1 LCQCLIEHINSEYEQ
16 CAKTTST
23 HKFVVKEIPLKDFGI
38 YLEQTKTRSK
48 TALKRSKKG
57 VKSRDQ
63 KLDIQTLMS
72 TKNHNLLLDT
82 EENNEDNPPLLLL
95 SIQRMHFSV
104 DLNTTKLNSQEVI
117 FGNTLSVPSKDGHH
131 TLEYVLTGYVLFVG
145 NTDNGHYKVVCKGE
159 GDDWFQ
165 YNDETTEKKTTYE
178 INHSSYK
185 RQVIF
190 LLYAEKSYYNGA
202 MECGADF

>member
-1 LCQCLIEHINSEYEQ
+1 MCQCLIEHINSEYEQ
-16 CAKTTST
+16 CAKTTSA
-23 HKFVVKEIPLKDFGI
+23 HKFVVKEISLNDFGI

-57 VKSRDQ
+57 VKSRDE

-95 SIQRMHFSV
+95 SIQRMHFSR
-104 DLNTTKLNSQEVI
+104 DLDTTKLNSQEVI

-131 TLEYVLTGYVLFVG
+131 TLKYVLTGFVLFVG

-159 GDDWFQ
+159 NGLWFQ
-165 YNDETTEKKTTYE
+165 YNDEITEKKTPYE
-178 INHSSYK
+178 LRNYLYK
-185 RQVIF
+185 RRVIF
-190 LLYAEKSYYNGA
+190 LLYAEMSYYNGT
-202 MECGADF
+202 MECCADF

>member
-72 TKNHNLLLDT
+72 TSNHNLPDT

-131 TLEYVLTGYVLFVG
+131 TLKYVLTGFVLFVG
-145 NTDNGHYKVVCKGE
+145 D
-159 GDDWFQ
+159 
-165 YNDETTEKKTTYE
+165 TTTVTIKLFVKEKMVFG
-178 INHSSYK
+178 SSIMM
-185 RQVIF
+185 RQLKKK
-190 LLYAEKSYYNGA
+190 LLTNLTILHISVK
-202 MECGADF
+202 

>member
-1 LCQCLIEHINSEYEQ
+1 
-16 CAKTTST
+16 
-23 HKFVVKEIPLKDFGI
+23 
-38 YLEQTKTRSK
+38 
-48 TALKRSKKG
+48 
-57 VKSRDQ
+57 
-63 KLDIQTLMS
+63 MS
-72 TKNHNLLLDT
+72 TSNHNLLLDT

-165 YNDETTEKKTTYE
+165 YNDETTEKK
-178 INHSSYK
+178 
-185 RQVIF
+185 
-190 LLYAEKSYYNGA
+190 LLTNLTILHISVK
-202 MECGADF
+202 